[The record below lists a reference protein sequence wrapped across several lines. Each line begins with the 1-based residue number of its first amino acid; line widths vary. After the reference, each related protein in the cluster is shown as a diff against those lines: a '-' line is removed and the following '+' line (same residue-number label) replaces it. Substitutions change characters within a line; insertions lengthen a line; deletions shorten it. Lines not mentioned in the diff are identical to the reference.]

1 MIGDVALVR
10 SPEFL
15 KHAPPGGHPE
25 NPGRLQAIHRWFEPG
40 ALYADLPAIE
50 MRLAGEADLKKVHAR
65 EMLERL
71 AAARGG
77 KGYFDSDTYYG
88 PGSVDTAL
96 LAAGSTIELALGIW
110 KGAYRRGFSLVR
122 PPGHHATVQRIMG
135 FCLAN
140 NVAVAAAAI
149 LAESPQARL
158 AIVDFDLH
166 HGNGTQ
172 DIFYDHS
179 QVFFVSS
186 HRFPFYPG
194 TGTATERGRGKG
206 LGATANFPLASAFD
220 GDFFLRLYGEIA
232 LPLVDRFAPDMI
244 LVSAGFDGHFK
255 DPMEGFRIS
264 SAGYGDLAERLIQLA
279 EKRNGKIMFCL
290 EGGYDPEALAESVG
304 EVLGKMVNCPRKPFD
319 PKALPVGTEGAVE
332 LDRFERIF
340 RGN

>member
-1 MIGDVALVR
+1 MTGDVALVR

-15 KHAPPGGHPE
+15 KHAPPGPHPE
-25 NPGRLQAIHRWFEPG
+25 NPERLKAIHRWFEPG
-40 ALYADLPAIE
+40 SPYADLPAIE

-71 AAARGG
+71 ALARGG
-77 KGYFDSDTYYG
+77 NGYFDSDTYYT
-88 PGSVDTAL
+88 PASVDTAL

-110 KGAYRRGFSLVR
+110 KGAYRRGFALVR
-122 PPGHHATVQRIMG
+122 PPGHHATVQRVMG

-172 DIFYDHS
+172 DIFYDS
-179 QVFFVSS
+179 SNVLFVSS

-194 TGTATERGRGKG
+194 TGTAAERGRGKG
-206 LGATANFPLASAFD
+206 LGATVNFPIGQPYD

-232 LPLVDRFAPDMI
+232 LPLVDRFAPDLI
-244 LVSAGFDGHFK
+244 LVSAGFDGHFR

-264 SAGYGDLAERLIQLA
+264 SAAYGDLAERLIQLA
-279 EKRNGKIMFCL
+279 EKRNGKILFCL
-290 EGGYDPEALAESVG
+290 EGGYDPEALRESVG
-304 EVLGKMVNCPRKPFD
+304 EVLAKLVHCPRKPFD
-319 PKALPVGTEGAVE
+319 VKALPGASEGSVD
-332 LDRFERIF
+332 LDKFERVF
-340 RGN
+340 RAN